1 MEPITVA
8 NKKCMSPERIAEP
21 CAQRVQ
27 YVVYSHPLVLSTWIG
42 LACAFAEYMNWWP
55 RADYGIYGYLSPVP
69 AFGSLA
75 IVFMFG
81 IDWYVFRSQLSL
93 MHIFIFGRLNRW
105 GFEDRSA
112 HVLRRPDMVDITA
125 YYSRSPS
132 SGFWILQY
140 GERFVGIIA
149 VDASLDAE
157 SDDTVGDKTF
167 KKDKSGKVATTKG
180 TAKVATIRHFFV
192 EEQYRP
198 AGTEDDLLE
207 FALRHA
213 FTNDAKVEAVRAHAS
228 PLESYVSKS
237 LHKHGFALERKTERV
252 GALRWQNSIQIL
264 TRKRWA
270 AAAEK
275 W

>member
-1 MEPITVA
+1 MY
-8 NKKCMSPERIAEP
+8 R
-21 CAQRVQ
+21 
-27 YVVYSHPLVLSTWIG
+27 
-42 LACAFAEYMNWWP
+42 
-55 RADYGIYGYLSPVP
+55 YLSPIP

-81 IDWYVFRSQLSL
+81 IDWCVPSSRHPVEPLL
-93 MHIFIFGRLNRW
+93 IFNRLNRW

-112 HVLRRPDMVDITA
+112 HVLRRPDMVDIPT

-132 SGFWILQY
+132 SGFWVLQY

-149 VDASLDAE
+149 VDASLDAD
-157 SDDTVGDKTF
+157 SDAAVADKSF
-167 KKDKSGKVATTKG
+167 RKDKSGQVALPKG

-213 FTNDAKVEAVRAHAS
+213 FTSDTKVEAVRAYAS
-228 PLESYVSKS
+228 PLAAYAGES
-237 LHKHGFALERKTERV
+237 LRKHGFTLERKTERV

-264 TRKRWA
+264 TRERWA
-270 AAAEK
+270 AVAAQR
-275 W
+275 

>member
-1 MEPITVA
+1 MAEPAARIRPVAAPDQKFVKFLVGKACLEPITVA
-8 NKKCMSPERIAEP
+8 NKNL
-21 CAQRVQ
+21 
-27 YVVYSHPLVLSTWIG
+27 YFHPLVLSAWVG
-42 LACAFAEYMNWWP
+42 LASVFAEYMNWWP
-55 RADYGIYGYLSPVP
+55 KPEYGMYRYLSPIP

-81 IDWYVFRSQLSL
+81 IDW
-93 MHIFIFGRLNRW
+93 LNRW

-112 HVLRRPDMVDITA
+112 HVLRRPDMVDIPT

-132 SGFWILQY
+132 SGFWVLQY

-149 VDASLDAE
+149 VDASLDAD
-157 SDDTVGDKTF
+157 SDDAVADKSF
-167 KKDKSGKVATTKG
+167 KKDKSGKVALAKG

-213 FTNDAKVEAVRAHAS
+213 FTSDAKVEAVRAYAS
-228 PLESYVSKS
+228 PLEAYAGKS
-237 LHKHGFALERKTERV
+237 LRKHGFALERKTERV

-264 TRKRWA
+264 TRERWA
-270 AAAEK
+270 AIAEPR
-275 W
+275 